1 MFPVLNSKTDS
12 AQAELRSRLELKL
25 LYLCSPLIK
34 AAKPSCLITLSS
46 KEASL
51 LPEIFK
57 HTGIS
62 VLRLSDTHGR
72 IAILLYRKSMIAKL
86 LKKTRHISFLHRY
99 GYRHFSVESVLSRFA
114 GRYRRYTK
122 GLLSFPHEL
131 GLLLG
136 YPLFDILGYL
146 KYHGK
151 YSLMNGYWQVYHKP
165 EVAGRMFRYYDRLRY
180 LAVTEYKC
188 GATMREICRRKPR

>member
-1 MFPVLNSKTDS
+1 MFPVKHSKTDS
-12 AQAELRSRLELKL
+12 AQVALRYRLELKL

-34 AAKPSCLITLSS
+34 AAKPSCLITLSPR
-46 KEASL
+46 EASL

-62 VLRLSDTHGR
+62 VLRLSDSHGR
-72 IAILLYRKSMIAKL
+72 IAFLLYRKSMIAKL
-86 LKKTRHISFLHRY
+86 IKKPANILFLRRY
-99 GYRHFSVESVLSRFA
+99 GYRHFFAQSVLSRFA
-114 GRYRRYTK
+114 GRYRSYTV
-122 GLLSFPHEL
+122 GLLPFPHEL

-136 YPLFDILGYL
+136 YPIFDVLGYL

-165 EVAGRMFRYYDRLRY
+165 EAAGRMFRYYDRLRY

-188 GATMREICRRKPR
+188 GATMREICRRRPR